1 LVRCLCSKQKT
12 TTSINRFNLKILFI
26 RKIVMKRILIIG
38 GGFAGLWSALGAARK
53 IDEQNMNSEVEV
65 VLVNPTANHSI
76 RVRNYEENLEETLVP
91 LEDVL
96 DPAGVLWIKGEA
108 TDIDP
113 SEKRVTVKVDGNA
126 RSISY
131 DRLVLASGSQLAYA
145 PVPGLADHAFDVD
158 TYAGAKRLERHLE
171 KVVTSTEAGS
181 RTAIVI
187 GAGLTGIEIAAEL
200 PSRLRR
206 LAVSGGDSPSDGPH
220 VRVILADRTPEIA
233 SAMGGAQPVIEHALT
248 ELGVELMPGMELQ
261 AVDSKGLTLADGR
274 RIEASTIVWCGGMR
288 ANTLTKCLPV
298 ERDAL
303 GRVPV
308 NAYMQVEGIRDVF
321 AAGDVAHALFD
332 GEHPSVMSCQH
343 GRPMGRFAGHNVV
356 SDLLGLPML
365 SLDIDW
371 YTTILDLGPWGAV
384 YTEGWDRKLAAQGQ
398 RAKKVKETI
407 NRQRIYPPLT
417 GDRAALFDAAAPTV
431 QTPPPIGQQ
440 TGLESIAEG

>member
-1 LVRCLCSKQKT
+1 
-12 TTSINRFNLKILFI
+12 LFI
-26 RKIVMKRILIIG
+26 RKIIMKRILIIG

-53 IDEQNMNSEVEV
+53 IDEQNMNSEVDV

-96 DPAGVLWIKGEA
+96 DPAGVLWLKGEA

-113 SEKRVTVKVDGNA
+113 SAKRVTVKVDGDA

-158 TYAGAKRLERHLE
+158 TYAGAKRLEQHLE
-171 KVVTSTEAGS
+171 NVVTSTEVGS
-181 RTAIVI
+181 LTAVVI

-200 PSRLRR
+200 PSRLRS
-206 LAVSGGDSPSDGPH
+206 LAASRGDSPSDGPH

-233 SAMGGAQPVIEHALT
+233 TAMGGAQPVIEHALT

-261 AVDSKGLTLADGR
+261 AVDSKGLTLADGK
-274 RIEASTIVWCGGMR
+274 RIETSTVVWCGGMR
-288 ANTLTKCLPV
+288 ANALTKCLPV
-298 ERDAL
+298 EHDAL

-308 NAYMQVEGIRDVF
+308 NAYMLVEGIRDVF
-321 AAGDVAHALFD
+321 AAGDVARALFD
-332 GEHPSVMSCQH
+332 GEHASVMSCQH

-356 SDLLGLPML
+356 CHLLGLPML
-365 SLDIDW
+365 PLDIDW

-384 YTEGWDRKLAAQGQ
+384 YTEGWDRKLAARGE

-417 GDRAALFDAAAPTV
+417 RDRAALFDAAAPTV
-431 QTPPPIGQQ
+431 QAPPPIGQQ
-440 TGLESIAEG
+440 AGLESNAEG